1 MIQKTEYGKKS
12 FCDGLKETMQLTMVS
27 KLNNAM
33 GDPNNDANNRVDTGR
48 FVMLGSREYIDNNN
62 DLVFALILSLISR

>member
-1 MIQKTEYGKKS
+1 
-12 FCDGLKETMQLTMVS
+12 MQLTMVS